1 MASDGTDKPAEAGA
15 SSTTNPPRPASSSSS
30 SSATQAPLAERTQLA
45 AAEGHDADI
54 PSNIGYVLDDEG
66 EKRRRESISRQRLE
80 SEVARQ
86 STRGSNADAPGD
98 VEKTAAAEAGT
109 EVEDENVVWWD
120 GPDDPENPFNWPT
133 PKKVMTCA
141 LVSLF
146 TFVTP
151 LASCKWPPYSL
162 ASIHPASLGN
172 MN

>member
-1 MASDGTDKPAEAGA
+1 MASDGADKPAEAGA
-15 SSTTNPPRPASSSSS
+15 SSTAIPPRPTTSDSSSST
-30 SSATQAPLAERTQLA
+30 TQPPLAERTQLA

-80 SEVARQ
+80 SEIARQ
-86 STRGSNADAPGD
+86 STRGSNAGTPED
-98 VEKTAAAEAGT
+98 VEKSAAVEDGAD
-109 EVEDENVVWWD
+109 VEDENVVWWD

-133 PKKVMTCA
+133 SKKVMTCA

-151 LASCKWPPYSL
+151 LASCKWPSENPHR
-162 ASIHPASLGN
+162 IRTH
-172 MN
+172 